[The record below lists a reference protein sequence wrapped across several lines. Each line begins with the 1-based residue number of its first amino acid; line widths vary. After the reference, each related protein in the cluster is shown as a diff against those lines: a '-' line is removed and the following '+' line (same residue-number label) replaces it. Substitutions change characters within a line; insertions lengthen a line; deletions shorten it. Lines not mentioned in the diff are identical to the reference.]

1 MLISRML
8 KGVLVLFQFF
18 FVIGKECKFVILLGF
33 GKKIDVVS
41 SLNNYILIKN
51 LYGILHIC
59 TL

>member
-1 MLISRML
+1 M
-8 KGVLVLFQFF
+8 
-18 FVIGKECKFVILLGF
+18 ILLGF